1 MGWGK
6 IDMIPDKQAKYYDF
20 LPVPMWDQMQYLIR
34 KVSDQQIRAVI
45 KFDGRLD
52 PEILK
57 RAVMLS
63 LDIEPVLRC
72 RFVERDP
79 HPRWERLAKLEIN
92 DIYKIVTTSEVEK
105 CMADFLAEEIDPL
118 MGPQL
123 KVLLIRSDA
132 DRLCINMNH
141 AAGDAGG
148 MKDYMYLLAFL
159 YRELALNGN
168 YQPRSNAGGVR
179 GLDQVFRH
187 LTLAQKMR
195 VLWKSFTRTQPVRDW
210 CLPLPQP
217 QSPDRFFTFLRLPP
231 DRFEK
236 IKSAGEKLG
245 ATVNDVVLA
254 ACYRVLYK
262 MINPGPEVSMR
273 MFVTVDMR
281 RYIPSG
287 KADAICNLASSVFPD
302 IGSEIGQ
309 NLEETVSKVTSRM
322 SRLKDDLPGLSIF
335 LYTFIPFK
343 LLPFSIVKRKVHE
356 MMRPG
361 DNGRSFPPGF
371 TNMGII
377 DAERLVFPGVN
388 VVDAFITGAVN
399 YPPAFQLGFTSFNS
413 SLTFSVCSCGKAENG
428 PVASAFLDLLN
439 AQLPL

>member
-1 MGWGK
+1 
-6 IDMIPDKQAKYYDF
+6 
-20 LPVPMWDQMQYLIR
+20 MQYLIR

-45 KFDGRLD
+45 KFDGQLD

-57 RAVMLS
+57 KAVMLS

-79 HPRWERLAKLEIN
+79 HPRWERLAKLEID
-92 DIYKIVTTSEVEK
+92 DIYKMVTTTKVEER
-105 CMADFLAEEIDPL
+105 MADFLAEEVDPL
-118 MGPQL
+118 IGPQL
-123 KVLLIRSDA
+123 KVLLIRSGA

-148 MKDYMYLLAFL
+148 MKDYMYLLSSL
-159 YRELALNGN
+159 YREMALNGSSHAMPN
-168 YQPRSNAGGVR
+168 TEGDR
-179 GLDQVFRH
+179 GLGQVFDH
-187 LTLAQKMR
+187 LSQRQKLR
-195 VLWKSFTRTQPVRDW
+195 VLSKSFKRPRPVQDW
-210 CLPLPQP
+210 RLSLHM
-217 QSPDRFFTFLRLPP
+217 SDSSDKFFMFLRLSS
-231 DRFEK
+231 DRFK
-236 IKSAGEKLG
+236 AIKSAGKKCG

-287 KADAICNLASSVFPD
+287 KAGAICNLSSSVFPD
-302 IGSEIGQ
+302 IGNEIGQ
-309 NLEETVSKVTSRM
+309 NLEETVSKVTSKM
-322 SRLKDDLPGLSIF
+322 NRLKDDLPGLSIF

-343 LLPFSIVKRKVHE
+343 LLPFSIVKHKVHE
-356 MMRPG
+356 MMRTG
-361 DNGRSFPPGF
+361 DNARSFPPGF

-377 DAERLVFPGVN
+377 DVERLVFTGVN

-399 YPPAFQLGFTSFNS
+399 YPPAFQLGFTSFNG
-413 SLTFSVCSCGKAENG
+413 SLTFSVCSCGKADNG

-439 AQLPL
+439 AQLPI